1 MESIYLGIVIFLFLL
16 AIFDLTVGVSN
27 DAVNFLNSAIGAKA
41 ASFKTIILIAA
52 AGIFCGATMSN
63 GMMEI
68 ARHGIFRPEAFH
80 FNELMCIFLA
90 VMVTD
95 VVLLD
100 IFNTLGMPTSTT
112 VSMVFELL
120 GGTFALAM
128 LKIAAGPE
136 SLTFAELLNTEKA
149 LTVILGIFLSV
160 AIAFFFG
167 TLVQYLSRIIFTF
180 NYTTKLKWT
189 IGLFGGI
196 AVTAIIYFMLIK
208 GIKDASFMTD
218 AHKLWVKDNTLTIV
232 GGCFVFFTVLM
243 QILHWC
249 KVNVFKVIVLLGTFA
264 LAMAFAGNDLVNFVG
279 VPLAGFSSYT
289 DFMANGNGVA
299 NDYLMGALNEPAK
312 TPFIFLFLSGVIMVI
327 SLITSKKA
335 QNVIKTS
342 VDLSRQDDGNEMFGS
357 SAIARSLVRSTTTL
371 GNNISKIIPEKVK
384 VWLDSR
390 FNKDEAILANGAA
403 FDLVRASVNLVLAGL
418 LIALGTSLKLPLS
431 TTYVAFMVAMGSSLA
446 DRAWGRE
453 SAVFRVTGVLSV
465 IGGWFIT
472 AGAAFIICFFVTMIM
487 YFGGMTAMVI
497 MIGVAAFILIRS
509 NNKYRKKMKSEKQDD
524 VFQQMLS
531 SKDKAVVWNLLRQ
544 HVRENLV
551 KVLDFAANTYGQ
563 MTDGFIREDLKSLRK
578 AVSSTKDEKDI
589 LKKIRRKETLGM
601 RRIDRNVAIEK
612 NTWFHLG
619 SNSSEQM
626 MYCLKRMCEPC
637 KEHVDNNF
645 NPLPAECAEEFVPI
659 RDMLKSL
666 LERTKDIIDKGNYE
680 EADLVLAEGE
690 ELKTCLSRLH
700 KMRIER
706 MQEENSSVKLS
717 LVYLNLLQESQE
729 LVSIMRH
736 MLRASRKFQ
745 HV

>member
-1 MESIYLGIVIFLFLL
+1 MAEERQETGKKK
-16 AIFDLTVGVSN
+16 GNEKGEVSRN
-27 DAVNFLNSAIGAKA
+27 LPRNYRQIGEPGAKKIYVEDYVYTYLNKLA
-41 ASFKTIILIAA
+41 QPENLYARGAILFGKMYKTTIGKCMFISGAA
-52 AGIFCGATMSN
+52 ACQN
-63 GMMEI
+63 
-68 ARHGIFRPEAFH
+68 
-80 FNELMCIFLA
+80 
-90 VMVTD
+90 
-95 VVLLD
+95 
-100 IFNTLGMPTSTT
+100 
-112 VSMVFELL
+112 FELDL
-120 GGTFALAM
+120 DETIFSEENWGEIYRIRDSFF
-128 LKIAAGPE
+128 PE
-136 SLTFAELLNTEKA
+136 LE
-149 LTVILGIFLSV
+149 ICGWFLS
-160 AIAFFFG
+160 
-167 TLVQYLSRIIFTF
+167 R
-180 NYTTKLKWT
+180 
-189 IGLFGGI
+189 
-196 AVTAIIYFMLIK
+196 M
-208 GIKDASFMTD
+208 
-218 AHKLWVKDNTLTIV
+218 
-232 GGCFVFFTVLM
+232 
-243 QILHWC
+243 
-249 KVNVFKVIVLLGTFA
+249 
-264 LAMAFAGNDLVNFVG
+264 
-279 VPLAGFSSYT
+279 GF
-289 DFMANGNGVA
+289 
-299 NDYLMGALNEPAK
+299 
-312 TPFIFLFLSGVIMVI
+312 
-327 SLITSKKA
+327 
-335 QNVIKTS
+335 S
-342 VDLSRQDDGNEMFGS
+342 VDLND
-357 SAIARSLVRSTTTL
+357 
-371 GNNISKIIPEKVK
+371 KIIRIHMDNFSGENKV
-384 VWLDSR
+384 LYMIDALE
-390 FNKDEAILANGAA
+390 NEDA
-403 FDLVRASVNLVLAGL
+403 FYQFENY
-418 LIALGTSLKLPLS
+418 SLKKQ
-431 TTYVAFMVAMGSSLA
+431 
-446 DRAWGRE
+446 
-453 SAVFRVTGVLSV
+453 
-465 IGGWFIT
+465 
-472 AGAAFIICFFVTMIM
+472 

-578 AVSSTKDEKDI
+578 AVSSTNDEKDI

>member
-52 AGIFCGATMSN
+52 VGIFCGATMSN

-196 AVTAIIYFMLIK
+196 AVMAIIYFMLIK

-357 SAIARSLVRSTTTL
+357 SAIARSLVRSMTTL

-453 SAVFRVTGVLSV
+453 SAVYRITGVLSV

-578 AVSSTKDEKDI
+578 AVSSTNDEKDI